1 MSSLRDV
8 NNNDILKKWYI
19 GMEEMYLGIMN
30 EQDKENDLETDEL
43 FDKLLNSIPKNN
55 RKFVQNQLELIE
67 KILKK
72 ICGSVI
78 LKCLLLISSRKGDIN
93 EKIWFSSYCNGCS
106 SFTW

>member
-30 EQDKENDLETDEL
+30 EQDKENALKTDEL

-55 RKFVQNQLELIE
+55 RKFVQNQLELIYDE
-67 KILKK
+67 FMRY
-72 ICGSVI
+72 VTYT
-78 LKCLLLISSRKGDIN
+78 N
-93 EKIWFSSYCNGCS
+93 EKYYRNG
-106 SFTW
+106 FLMGLRLLQGV

>member
-55 RKFVQNQLELIE
+55 RKFVQNQLELIYDEFMRYVTYTNE
-67 KILKK
+67 KYYRN
-72 ICGSVI
+72 GFVDGVQ
-78 LKCLLLISSRKGDIN
+78 LIKGCCDSSRP
-93 EKIWFSSYCNGCS
+93 F
-106 SFTW
+106 

>member
-55 RKFVQNQLELIE
+55 RKFVQNQFELIYE
-67 KILKK
+67 IRYL
-72 ICGSVI
+72 
-78 LKCLLLISSRKGDIN
+78 
-93 EKIWFSSYCNGCS
+93 Y
-106 SFTW
+106 